1 MYSVY
6 MLHICKMLLTLVR
19 RPRPQNFRVTLPI
32 SFANLVFWAW
42 RGARSWW
49 FLHSQ
54 LNQRRVL
61 PLRNPIALWFWH
73 LMPGK
78 VENQATQILMDA
90 LLCGQMSQMHR
101 SAICTWIVECQTQ
114 YIHSND
120 ENVATLHLL
129 TGASFTMLTP
139 RCWSNLG
146 ASSPET
152 MKTWTKSVQLVRFH
166 WIWEIKECQRMSR
179 VVSFGLR
186 SKNIPK
192 LRNPISEACAAL
204 SLVLSPWNLW
214 DLCPAMD
221 AGLAPVGHS
230 QFGELCFCRFLL
242 YPSVLS
248 KKLHL
253 QMCTWSS
260 LKSLWAQSG
269 EACGLIVG
277 TSTWCLV
284 AILKSTL
291 WHLSQNSEW
300 HLNDILSL
308 SNINS
313 MLWIVFSVFWS
324 FRVAPRSGTN
334 AEWYQ
339 GPDPISISW
348 ISSPFSWNLHRE
360 GRTMLPNRLSHHP
373 DELKLMIWRSGE
385 INDWNQFLGVSWK
398 GSTSTS
404 KWRHPIQKSTLQWMK
419 AETPVDCFQSSCL
432 YDPFW
437 RQFPRCHLC
446 TSVYCDAIKSST
458 SHHVP
463 TSLRRRRLVERRG
476 LRVKEW
482 RLVERRRRL
491 RSWTR
496 SWRRVNLL
504 AMNQDCDALMQF
516 AHFCPESLSA
526 CNANKVS
533 CPVAL

>member
-1 MYSVY
+1 
-6 MLHICKMLLTLVR
+6 
-19 RPRPQNFRVTLPI
+19 
-32 SFANLVFWAW
+32 
-42 RGARSWW
+42 
-49 FLHSQ
+49 
-54 LNQRRVL
+54 
-61 PLRNPIALWFWH
+61 
-73 LMPGK
+73 
-78 VENQATQILMDA
+78 
-90 LLCGQMSQMHR
+90 
-101 SAICTWIVECQTQ
+101 
-114 YIHSND
+114 
-120 ENVATLHLL
+120 
-129 TGASFTMLTP
+129 
-139 RCWSNLG
+139 
-146 ASSPET
+146 
-152 MKTWTKSVQLVRFH
+152 
-166 WIWEIKECQRMSR
+166 
-179 VVSFGLR
+179 
-186 SKNIPK
+186 
-192 LRNPISEACAAL
+192 
-204 SLVLSPWNLW
+204 
-214 DLCPAMD
+214 
-221 AGLAPVGHS
+221 
-230 QFGELCFCRFLL
+230 
-242 YPSVLS
+242 
-248 KKLHL
+248 
-253 QMCTWSS
+253 MCTWSS

-284 AILKSTL
+284 AILKSTLTL

-339 GPDPISISW
+339 GPGPISISW
-348 ISSPFSWNLHRE
+348 ISSPFSWNLHMKVQRRE
-360 GRTMLPNRLSHHP
+360 KTMLPNRLSHHP
-373 DELKLMIWRSGE
+373 DELKLMAWRTSE

-432 YDPFW
+432 YDPSW
-437 RQFPRCHLC
+437 RQFPRCNLC
-446 TSVYCDAIKSST
+446 TSVYCDTIKSST

-496 SWRRVNLL
+496 SWRRARICLPWTRTVMRWCSLPIF
-504 AMNQDCDALMQF
+504 ALSRY
-516 AHFCPESLSA
+516 PLSV
-526 CNANKVS
+526 CNANKVLPCCVIS
-533 CPVAL
+533 ALLAIATLQKEVERMQKYQKNAKDALST

>member
-1 MYSVY
+1 M
-6 MLHICKMLLTLVR
+6 
-19 RPRPQNFRVTLPI
+19 
-32 SFANLVFWAW
+32 
-42 RGARSWW
+42 
-49 FLHSQ
+49 
-54 LNQRRVL
+54 
-61 PLRNPIALWFWH
+61 H
-73 LMPGK
+73 LIFPK
-78 VENQATQILMDA
+78 V
-90 LLCGQMSQMHR
+90 
-101 SAICTWIVECQTQ
+101 
-114 YIHSND
+114 
-120 ENVATLHLL
+120 
-129 TGASFTMLTP
+129 P
-139 RCWSNLG
+139 
-146 ASSPET
+146 
-152 MKTWTKSVQLVRFH
+152 
-166 WIWEIKECQRMSR
+166 
-179 VVSFGLR
+179 VST
-186 SKNIPK
+186 S
-192 LRNPISEACAAL
+192 
-204 SLVLSPWNLW
+204 
-214 DLCPAMD
+214 
-221 AGLAPVGHS
+221 
-230 QFGELCFCRFLL
+230 
-242 YPSVLS
+242 
-248 KKLHL
+248 
-253 QMCTWSS
+253 
-260 LKSLWAQSG
+260 
-269 EACGLIVG
+269 GLIVG

-284 AILKSTL
+284 AILKSTLTL

-339 GPDPISISW
+339 GPGPISISW
-348 ISSPFSWNLHRE
+348 ISSPFSWNLHMKVQRRE
-360 GRTMLPNRLSHHP
+360 KTMLPNRLSHHP
-373 DELKLMIWRSGE
+373 DELKLMAWRTSE

-432 YDPFW
+432 YDPSW
-437 RQFPRCHLC
+437 RSFPRCILRHDQIVQLFFP
-446 TSVYCDAIKSST
+446 VST

-504 AMNQDCDALMQF
+504 AMNEDCDALMQF

-526 CNANKVS
+526 CNANKVLPCYVIS
-533 CPVAL
+533 ALLAIATLQKEVERMQKYQKNAKDALST